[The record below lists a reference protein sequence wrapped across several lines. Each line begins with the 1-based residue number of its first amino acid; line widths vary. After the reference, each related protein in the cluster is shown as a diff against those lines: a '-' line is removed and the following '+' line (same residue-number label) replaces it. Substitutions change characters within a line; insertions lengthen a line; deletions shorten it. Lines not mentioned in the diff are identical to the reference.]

1 MNGVDARVNFRCIF
15 EGFGKIVRHY
25 NRQEKKGTERQNPL
39 SFFNSCSC
47 ERRNSAE
54 NSAGKS
60 KICVIFNF
68 LTQDFFVHKFKKERE
83 CKRFFCYSL
92 PHFFIHYSY
101 NSPSI
106 IIL

>member
-25 NRQEKKGTERQNPL
+25 NRQDIYLKKGTERQNPL

-68 LTQDFFVHKFKKERE
+68 LTQEKSGNVNVSSVILCPIF
-83 CKRFFCYSL
+83 L
-92 PHFFIHYSY
+92 
-101 NSPSI
+101 SI
-106 IIL
+106 TLKIALLY